1 MINII
6 QLKKA
11 NYGRINIMELN
22 ADKQLVRKILMSKNR
37 YSIPRYQREYS
48 WGIPEISEYYDD
60 IVKQLSFDGGS
71 PKSEDYFI
79 GSILLTGDYNS
90 SGKMLEIVDG
100 QQRLTTITI
109 FLSALAETFL
119 FYNEK
124 ELADIIWGYII
135 GKDDNAKEYPILYNE
150 MQYPYFQY
158 YIQRKEKNVN
168 VTPKCDEEERIET
181 AYKFFVNNL
190 KDETLRKKISSIKTS
205 IDVGKFDI
213 IDILK
218 AVRDQVLDSYVI
230 CIWTTE
236 EKYANE
242 IFEILNAKGKQ
253 LASVD
258 LIKNTIFKV
267 LDVEIP
273 DDIKIKWKQI
283 KNNLVYKSGR
293 IDFTVFYRHYWI
305 SKYSKV
311 SEDKLYDAFKEKIPN
326 TEESYKSFVDD
337 MIYFSEIYVKIVN
350 PKREDYDNRKE
361 YYYLVDSLKAI
372 NSTFGVTQVRVALM
386 ALYDAKFKRKVVSNK
401 QFKDL
406 VIYLEKFHYA
416 YNAVCSL
423 RSNSFEGIY
432 SAFARDLN
440 KSANNAEATTNINIL
455 KDKLDKIFP
464 NYEQFRSEFVK
475 ICYSKNYLRSNVLA
489 KYSLNV
495 LDKYYSDPPRETI
508 RDDSSVEHILSEDK
522 NSEETLNIGNLILL
536 EGFLNEK
543 AEDKSFVEKKEVYS
557 ESKYEMVQEFTSVNE
572 ENANW
577 TVEDIS
583 ERANKLSEI
592 IYCFILRPNDE
603 KSKMVIVAS
612 EVEKSNCINDYFA
625 QMAIFNTVIVNEIEY
640 GFLDIQW
647 NSKFSIT
654 KLDASNNCHIETII
668 DIVTHEKRFTV
679 GISLEATKKV
689 GRWEIKNYIIM
700 PIDLD
705 ITSVEFDM

>member
-1 MINII
+1 M
-6 QLKKA
+6 
-11 NYGRINIMELN
+11 
-22 ADKQLVRKILMSKNR
+22 
-37 YSIPRYQREYS
+37 
-48 WGIPEISEYYDD
+48 
-60 IVKQLSFDGGS
+60 
-71 PKSEDYFI
+71 
-79 GSILLTGDYNS
+79 
-90 SGKMLEIVDG
+90 EIVDG

-181 AYKFFVNNL
+181 AYKFFINNL
-190 KDETLRKKISSIKTS
+190 KDESLRKKISSIKTS

-267 LDVEIP
+267 LEIEIP

-293 IDFTVFYRHYWI
+293 IDFTAFYRHYWI

-432 SAFARDLN
+432 STFARDLN
-440 KSANNAEATTNINIL
+440 KSADNAEATTNINIL

-464 NYEQFRSEFVK
+464 SYEQFRSEFVK
-475 ICYSKNYLRSNVLA
+475 IAFSKNYLRSNVLA

-495 LDKYYSDPPRETI
+495 LDKYYSNPPREII
-508 RDDSSVEHILSEDK
+508 RDDSSVEHIFSEVSG
-522 NSEETLNIGNLILL
+522 NEMSLNIGNLILL
-536 EGFLNEK
+536 EGKLNEE
-543 AEDKSFVEKKEVYS
+543 AENKTFIEKVEVYKKS
-557 ESKYEMVQEFTSVNE
+557 NYEIVKEYIGMYNE
-572 ENANW
+572 KTDW
-577 TVEDIS
+577 TTKDIVD
-583 ERANKLSEI
+583 RADALAEL
-592 IYCFILRPNDE
+592 IYCFILQPIDFKSKSVLLQKEIE
-603 KSKMVIVAS
+603 KSGCIYDFFVKISIFDLVIVDEEELILLDIHWNQKFS
-612 EVEKSNCINDYFA
+612 VIKICKDNENCDI
-625 QMAIFNTVIVNEIEY
+625 EIEA
-640 GFLDIQW
+640 DILTPDKHFPVKI
-647 NSKFSIT
+647 N
-654 KLDASNNCHIETII
+654 LELN
-668 DIVTHEKRFTV
+668 KRDR
-679 GISLEATKKV
+679 K
-689 GRWEIKNYIIM
+689 WEINSYVID
-700 PIDLD
+700 PIDKY
-705 ITSVEFDM
+705 INNIEFQM